1 MLFDVLLTLFLVSL
15 NGFFVAAEFAI
26 VKVRYSQ
33 IELRA
38 QKGNRLAGIAQNM
51 LNHLDAYLSA
61 TQLGI
66 TLASLGLGWIGEPV
80 VSKLLIAVMHLVGV
94 DLDEA
99 TAHRIALPFAFA
111 LITVLHIVFGELAP
125 KSIAIRKP
133 EETTL
138 AVSLPMR
145 VFFFLFRPAIWV
157 LNGLSNFILRAIGIQ
172 PVDEHEAHSTEELRL
187 LVKQSQK
194 SGAIKEDNFQ
204 IIQKAFDFSE
214 LTVQQVMVPRK
225 SIFALE
231 VDTPNEEILKELL
244 ESGYSRIP
252 VYDNDIDNVLGIV
265 FAKDIFKANIQDE
278 NWKLKDLLRPVQY
291 VYNSSRLNRV
301 LKEFQT
307 KRIHIGLVI
316 DEYGGTEGLIAMED
330 ILEELVG
337 EIRDEYDEETD
348 PVSKN
353 DDGTYTISGIA
364 PLHDVNNFLPVPF
377 PENKQYNTLNG
388 LVLNRFGRIPTS
400 NDPFV
405 IDHYE
410 IAILTR
416 KQNILTQ
423 LKIKL
428 IEDDASDAAATP
440 PG

>member
-1 MLFDVLLTLFLVSL
+1 
-15 NGFFVAAEFAI
+15 
-26 VKVRYSQ
+26 
-33 IELRA
+33 
-38 QKGNRLAGIAQNM
+38 
-51 LNHLDAYLSA
+51 
-61 TQLGI
+61 
-66 TLASLGLGWIGEPV
+66 
-80 VSKLLIAVMHLVGV
+80 
-94 DLDEA
+94 
-99 TAHRIALPFAFA
+99 
-111 LITVLHIVFGELAP
+111 
-125 KSIAIRKP
+125 
-133 EETTL
+133 
-138 AVSLPMR
+138 MR
-145 VFFFLFRPAIWV
+145 VFFFLFRPVIWV

-225 SIFALE
+225 SIFAIE
-231 VDTPNEEILKELL
+231 VDTPNEEILRELL

-265 FAKDIFKANIQDE
+265 FAKDIFKANIQDK

-353 DDGTYTISGIA
+353 EDGTYTISGIA
-364 PLHDVNNFLPVPF
+364 PLHDVNNYLPVPF
-377 PENKQYNTLNG
+377 TENKQYNTLNG

-405 IDHYE
+405 IDRYE

-423 LKIKL
+423 LKVKL
-428 IEDDASDAAATP
+428 IEDSSDGTEE
-440 PG
+440 

>member
-1 MLFDVLLTLFLVSL
+1 MAFDILITLFLVFL

-38 QKGNRLAGIAQNM
+38 KAGSQMATVAQNI

-80 VSKLLIAVMHLVGV
+80 VSKILIASFHGLGMQVP
-94 DLDEA
+94 DE
-99 TAHRIALPFAFA
+99 TAHQIALPVAFA

-138 AVSLPMR
+138 FVSLPMR
-145 VFFFLFRPAIWV
+145 GFFLLFRPFIWV
-157 LNGLSNFILRAIGIQ
+157 LNGLANRILKIIGIQ
-172 PVDEHEAHSTEELRL
+172 PADEHEAHSAEELRL
-187 LVKQSQK
+187 LMRQSQA

-204 IIQKAFDFSE
+204 IIQNAFDFSE
-214 LTVQQVMVPRK
+214 LTAQQVMVPRK

-231 VDTPNEEILKELL
+231 IDTPKQEILNAIHEN
-244 ESGYSRIP
+244 GYSRIP
-252 VYDNDIDNVLGIV
+252 VYEDDVDNILGIV
-265 FAKDIFKANIQDE
+265 FAKDIFKTIA
-278 NWKLKDLLRPVQY
+278 KDGDWRLRDIMRPVHY
-291 VYNSSRLNRV
+291 VYNSAKLNRV
-301 LKEFQT
+301 LKDFQN
-307 KRIHIGLVI
+307 KKIHVGIVI

-337 EIRDEYDEETD
+337 EIQDEYDDEVA
-348 PVSKN
+348 PVHKN
-353 DDGTYTISGIA
+353 EDGTFTVSGIA
-364 PLHDVNNFLPVPF
+364 PLHDVNNFLPLPL

-388 LVLNRFGRIPTS
+388 LILNRFGRIPTS
-400 NDPFV
+400 NDPFKV
-405 IDHYE
+405 EPYE
-410 IAILTR
+410 ITVLER
-416 KQNILTQ
+416 RQNILIQ
-423 LKIKL
+423 LKVRL
-428 IEDDASDAAATP
+428 LEDFLTETEEA
-440 PG
+440 

>member
-1 MLFDVLLTLFLVSL
+1 MLFDILLTVFLVAL

-38 QKGNRLAGIAQNM
+38 QKGNRLAGTAQNI

-80 VSKLLIAVMHLVGV
+80 VSKLLITMFHGLGLEMPE
-94 DLDEA
+94 DL
-99 TAHRIALPFAFA
+99 AHKIALPIAFA

-145 VFFFLFRPAIWV
+145 AFFLLFRPAIWV
-157 LNGLSNFILRAIGIQ
+157 LNGFANFILKIIGIS

-214 LTVQQVMVPRK
+214 LTAQQVMVPRK
-225 SIFALE
+225 NIFALE
-231 VDTPNEEILKELL
+231 IDTPNEEILKELL

-252 VYDNDIDNVLGIV
+252 VYEDDIDNILGVV
-265 FAKDIFKANIQDE
+265 FAKDLFKANIQSPD
-278 NWKLKDLLRPVQY
+278 WKLKDLLRPVQY
-291 VYNSSRLNRV
+291 VYNSTRLNRV
-301 LKEFQT
+301 LKDFQT
-307 KRIHIGLVI
+307 KRLHVGIVI

-348 PVSKN
+348 PVVKN
-353 DDGTYTISGIA
+353 ADDSYNVSGIA
-364 PLHDVNNFLPVPF
+364 PLHDVNNYLPVPF

-388 LVLNRFGRIPTS
+388 LILNRFGRIPPGNET
-400 NDPFV
+400 FV
-405 IDHYE
+405 VDKFE
-410 IAILTR
+410 VTILER
-416 KQNILTQ
+416 RQNILTL
-423 LKIKL
+423 LKVKL
-428 IEDDASDAAATP
+428 VEGALGEDL
-440 PG
+440 